1 MVGIFDLDQVGV
13 GGGGGDVEN
22 GDEEEEEQACS
33 QSHHQIFFSDVNLS
47 NHKRDTVMHCG
58 ETEI

>member
-1 MVGIFDLDQVGV
+1 MVGIFDLDHIVE
-13 GGGGGDVEN
+13 GGGGGDVED
-22 GDEEEEEQACS
+22 GDEEEEQACS